1 MASTSL
7 VKKLRLQPGQRA
19 LVLKAPEDFLQLL
32 GELPE
37 GVEISSS
44 SEGDNDFVLIFVY
57 NVAEFEAEVPLAAK
71 AGRYD
76 CLLWVA
82 YPKQSSGV
90 KTDIHRDVTWKLAE
104 KIGLRPVAQI
114 ALDDTWSV
122 LRFRPAERVGS

>member
-7 VKKLRLQPGQRA
+7 IKKLRLQPGQHA
-19 LVLKAPEDFLQLL
+19 LIPKAPEGFIQLL
-32 GELPE
+32 GDLPE

-44 SEGDNDFVLIFVY
+44 SEGIYDFILLFVN
-57 NVAEFEAEVPLAAK
+57 NVAEFEAEVPAATRVGK
-71 AGRYD
+71 YD

-90 KTDIHRDVTWKLAE
+90 KTDIHRDITWKLAE
-104 KIGLRPVAQI
+104 KVRLHPVAQI
-114 ALDDTWSV
+114 ALDDIWSA